1 MAKKAYGH
9 RFDTGGDIGDS
20 TTPSWKDNWKDG
32 KGLGTAMGIASTA
45 GSIFGSAYSIATPN
59 TDDMLENVDAEVKA
73 LKNSKKG
80 VQASSLDDLMAQ
92 WSDWRALDTD
102 FNTEDYY
109 VGPKNGDIFKNT
121 LSSTI
126 SGAST
131 GATAGGGFGALAGA
145 IVGLGSG
152 LIGGLIGKHQ
162 GEIAAR
168 QAVNKKKK
176 AAEEYNAFKEAS
188 FITSA
193 QGLTAKNNR
202 LLATQA
208 AYGGPLGISL
218 LPVSG
223 AIDYMQNEELLSS
236 LGENMTKNN
245 NSRTSMPTF
254 AFGGALPGYGGD
266 WSNGLNFIKAGKRH
280 EQNPIGGVPMGV
292 AQDGVPN
299 LVEEGEVIWNDYVF
313 SNRIRIPKSVREK
326 FKLKGGDNMT
336 FAEAV
341 EKAQKASAERPN
353 DPIEK
358 RTLDTLLAGLMQE
371 QETIRQKKAQKEQ
384 FSQMED
390 MAAFAA
396 DGGPIH
402 IAKNKRGTF
411 TAAAT
416 KHGMGVQEFAGHVLA
431 NKDKYSSA
439 MVKKAVFA
447 HNSKSWSH
455 ANGGPLKK
463 GKYEDW
469 YKTIPADRNDTTSYN
484 LKRAYELAPYDE
496 LEAWR
501 TSSIRDL
508 NAGKNHLRS
517 IYLNPDTGIYEFM
530 KSKNHPT
537 LHFETDWYNS
547 NDPEAVEFRKNYDLD
562 MSGNYY
568 KYVPKKKAFGGDLN
582 TLGGHL
588 FALGG
593 EEDPFDFLSR
603 VKRDNEA
610 RMVNAPLA
618 DTTTPRQKAILAIA
632 TGTPEGQ
639 QAAYEY
645 WKTTQDPELFK
656 NATTPEVKS
665 ETPTTPN
672 TTTPNTTLPTS
683 GWQTMLRYAPI
694 VGGIGTVFSD
704 LKGWT
709 NKPDYQYAD
718 AIDAAAEKAASGYTH
733 VGYTPLGDYLAYNP
747 FDRLFYAN
755 ELGAQQAA
763 TRRGILNLSNGNRGT
778 ALAGLLAADY
788 SGNIGL
794 GKLFREGEEYNLA
807 QRQKVAEFNR
817 ATNMYNS
824 EADLKAQIANAETDR
839 LKANLLYEAALK
851 SNLMRQQ
858 EDQTSNAAKAAN
870 LNALFENL
878 GSMGQEYL
886 DRYRLNALLNSG
898 WAGTL
903 NTSMKN
909 ITANGGRISR
919 KKKKGLTI

>member
-9 RFDTGGDIGDS
+9 RFDTGGDIDDS

-45 GSIFGSAYSIATPN
+45 SSIFGSAYSMATPN
-59 TDDMLENVDAEVKA
+59 TDDMLENVNAEIKA
-73 LKNSKKG
+73 LENSKKG

-92 WSDWRALDTD
+92 WSDWKALDTD

-152 LIGGLIGKHQ
+152 LIGGLIGKNQ

-245 NSRTSMPTF
+245 NSRTSMPMF

-313 SNRIRIPKSVREK
+313 SNRIGVPKSVREK
-326 FKLKGGDNMT
+326 FKLKGSDNMT

-371 QETIRQKKAQKEQ
+371 QEIIRQKKAQKEQ

-431 NKDKYSSA
+431 NKDKYSPA
-439 MVKKAVFA
+439 MVKKANFA
-447 HNSKSWSH
+447 RNAAKWH
-455 ANGGPLKK
+455 A
-463 GKYEDW
+463 
-469 YKTIPADRNDTTSYN
+469 
-484 LKRAYELAPYDE
+484 
-496 LEAWR
+496 
-501 TSSIRDL
+501 
-508 NAGKNHLRS
+508 
-517 IYLNPDTGIYEFM
+517 
-530 KSKNHPT
+530 
-537 LHFETDWYNS
+537 
-547 NDPEAVEFRKNYDLD
+547 
-562 MSGNYY
+562 
-568 KYVPKKKAFGGDLN
+568 
-582 TLGGHL
+582 LGGHL

-593 EEDPFDFLSR
+593 EEDPFNFLAR
-603 VKRDNEA
+603 VKKDYETNMA
-610 RMVNAPLA
+610 NAPLA

-665 ETPTTPN
+665 EAPTTLN

-704 LKGWT
+704 LMGWT

-718 AIDAAAEKAASGYTH
+718 AVDAAAEKAASGYTH

-878 GSMGQEYL
+878 GSLGQEYL

>member
-9 RFDTGGDIGDS
+9 RFDEGGS
-20 TTPSWKDNWKDG
+20 TTPSWKGD
-32 KGLGTAMGIASTA
+32 KGLGSALGMAGGAASL
-45 GSIFGSAYSIATPN
+45 FGSAYSMATPD
-59 TDDMLENVDAEVKA
+59 TDTMMKTVDAEIEA
-73 LKNSKKG
+73 LKQNQQG
-80 VQASSLDDLMAQ
+80 VQANSLDDLMAQ
-92 WSDWRALDTD
+92 WSSWRALDSD
-102 FNTEDYY
+102 FDAKDYY
-109 VGPKNGDIFKNT
+109 VGPKDGDILKGT
-121 LSSTI
+121 IGSTV
-126 SGAST
+126 SGAAT
-131 GATAGGGFGALAGA
+131 GASAGPWGALAGA

-152 LIGGLIGKHQ
+152 LIGGLIGKDNATS
-162 GEIAAR
+162 AAN
-168 QAVNKKKK
+168 AAAAKKKK
-176 AAEEYNAFKEAS
+176 AAEEYNAFQQGS
-188 FITSA
+188 FSTMAQALTS
-193 QGLTAKNNR
+193 KNNR
-202 LLATQA
+202 MLAAQA

-299 LVEEGEVIWNDYVF
+299 LVEEGEVVWNDYVF
-313 SNRIRIPKSVREK
+313 SNRIGVPKSVREK
-326 FKLKGGDNMT
+326 FQLKGSDNMT

-371 QETIRQKKAQKEQ
+371 QETIRQEKAQKEQ

-431 NKDKYSSA
+431 NKDKYSPA
-439 MVKKAVFA
+439 MVKKANFA
-447 HNSKSWSH
+447 RNAAKWH
-455 ANGGPLKK
+455 A
-463 GKYEDW
+463 
-469 YKTIPADRNDTTSYN
+469 
-484 LKRAYELAPYDE
+484 
-496 LEAWR
+496 
-501 TSSIRDL
+501 
-508 NAGKNHLRS
+508 
-517 IYLNPDTGIYEFM
+517 
-530 KSKNHPT
+530 
-537 LHFETDWYNS
+537 
-547 NDPEAVEFRKNYDLD
+547 
-562 MSGNYY
+562 
-568 KYVPKKKAFGGDLN
+568 
-582 TLGGHL
+582 LGGHL
-588 FALGG
+588 FNLGG
-593 EEDPFDFLSR
+593 PDDPFDFWAM
-603 VKRDNEA
+603 VQRDNEA
-610 RMVNAPLA
+610 RMANAPLA
-618 DTTTPRQKAILAIA
+618 TPLTTPREEAILAA
-632 TGTPEGQ
+632 GTPEGQ

-645 WKTTQDPELFK
+645 WKTTQDPELFR

-665 ETPTTPN
+665 ETP
-672 TTTPNTTLPTS
+672 TTPNTTLPTS
-683 GWQTMLRYAPI
+683 GWQTMLRYAPV

-704 LKGWT
+704 LMGWT

-718 AIDAAAEKAASGYTH
+718 AIDAAAERATSGYTH
-733 VGYTPLGDYLAYNP
+733 VSPTMLGDYLAYNP

-824 EADLKAQIANAETDR
+824 EADLKAQIANAEMDR
-839 LKANLLYEAALK
+839 ARANLLYEAALK

-858 EDQTSNAAKAAN
+858 EDQTSAAAKAAN
-870 LNALFENL
+870 LTSLFDNLGNLGIDAYNRYDRNALI
-878 GSMGQEYL
+878 
-886 DRYRLNALLNSG
+886 NAG
-898 WAGTL
+898 IFGTL
-903 NTSMKN
+903 SQKPQGVSDADWEEYQKYFRK
-909 ITANGGRISR
+909 IYGKAEGGKLR

>member
-9 RFDTGGDIGDS
+9 RFDTGGDIDDS

-45 GSIFGSAYSIATPN
+45 GSIFGSAYSMATPN
-59 TDDMLENVDAEVKA
+59 TDDMLKNVDAEVKA
-73 LKNSKKG
+73 LENSKKG

-92 WSDWRALDTD
+92 WSDWKALDTD

-109 VGPKNGDIFKNT
+109 VGPKDGDIFNNT

-145 IVGLGSG
+145 IAGFGSG
-152 LIGGLIGKHQ
+152 LIGGLIGKNK

-223 AIDYMQNEELLSS
+223 AIDYIQNEELLSS

-245 NSRTSMPTF
+245 NSRTSMPMF

-313 SNRIRIPKSVREK
+313 SNRIGVPKSVREK

-358 RTLDTLLAGLMQE
+358 RTLDTLLTGLMQE
-371 QETIRQKKAQKEQ
+371 QEIIRQKKAQKEQ
-384 FSQMED
+384 FSQIED

-431 NKDKYSSA
+431 NKDKYSPS
-439 MVKKAVFA
+439 MIKKANFA
-447 HNSKSWSH
+447 RNAAKWH
-455 ANGGPLKK
+455 A
-463 GKYEDW
+463 
-469 YKTIPADRNDTTSYN
+469 
-484 LKRAYELAPYDE
+484 
-496 LEAWR
+496 
-501 TSSIRDL
+501 
-508 NAGKNHLRS
+508 
-517 IYLNPDTGIYEFM
+517 
-530 KSKNHPT
+530 
-537 LHFETDWYNS
+537 
-547 NDPEAVEFRKNYDLD
+547 
-562 MSGNYY
+562 
-568 KYVPKKKAFGGDLN
+568 
-582 TLGGHL
+582 LGGHL

-593 EEDPFDFLSR
+593 EEDPFDFLAR
-603 VKRDNEA
+603 VKKDYETNMA
-610 RMVNAPLA
+610 NAPLA
-618 DTTTPRQKAILAIA
+618 ETTTPRQKAILAMA

-665 ETPTTPN
+665 ETPTTSN
-672 TTTPNTTLPTS
+672 ITTPNTTLPTS
-683 GWQTMLRYAPI
+683 GWQTMMRYAPI
-694 VGGIGTVFSD
+694 VGGIGTIFSD
-704 LKGWT
+704 LMGWT

-718 AIDAAAEKAASGYTH
+718 AVDAAAEKAASGYTH

-878 GSMGQEYL
+878 GSLGQEYL

>member
-9 RFDTGGDIGDS
+9 RFDTGGDIDNS

-32 KGLGTAMGIASTA
+32 KGLGTAMGIAGTA
-45 GSIFGSAYSIATPN
+45 GSIFGSAYSMATPN
-59 TDDMLENVDAEVKA
+59 TDDMLKNVDAEVKA
-73 LKNSKKG
+73 LENSKKG

-109 VGPKNGDIFKNT
+109 VGPKDGDIFKNT

-152 LIGGLIGKHQ
+152 LIGGLIGKKQ

-176 AAEEYNAFKEAS
+176 ATEEYNAFKEAS

-245 NSRTSMPTF
+245 NSRTSMPMF

-313 SNRIRIPKSVREK
+313 SNRIRVPKSVREK
-326 FKLKGGDNMT
+326 FKLKGSDNMT

-358 RTLDTLLAGLMQE
+358 KTLDTLLAGLMQE
-371 QETIRQKKAQKEQ
+371 QEIIRQKKAQKEQ
-384 FSQMED
+384 FNQMED

-416 KHGMGVQEFAGHVLA
+416 KHGMGVQEFASHVLA
-431 NKDKYSSA
+431 NKDKYSPA
-439 MVKKAVFA
+439 MVKKANFA
-447 HNSKSWSH
+447 RNAAKWH
-455 ANGGPLKK
+455 A
-463 GKYEDW
+463 
-469 YKTIPADRNDTTSYN
+469 
-484 LKRAYELAPYDE
+484 
-496 LEAWR
+496 
-501 TSSIRDL
+501 
-508 NAGKNHLRS
+508 
-517 IYLNPDTGIYEFM
+517 
-530 KSKNHPT
+530 
-537 LHFETDWYNS
+537 
-547 NDPEAVEFRKNYDLD
+547 
-562 MSGNYY
+562 
-568 KYVPKKKAFGGDLN
+568 
-582 TLGGHL
+582 LGGHL

-593 EEDPFDFLSR
+593 EEDPFDFLGR
-603 VKRDNEA
+603 VKGDYETNMA
-610 RMVNAPLA
+610 ALLA
-618 DTTTPRQKAILAIA
+618 ENPTLDVTTL
-632 TGTPEGQ
+632 
-639 QAAYEY
+639 
-645 WKTTQDPELFK
+645 
-656 NATTPEVKS
+656 EVKS
-665 ETPTTPN
+665 KIPTTPSKIKSE
-672 TTTPNTTLPTS
+672 TSAIPFEVKSGTSTTPNTTLPTS
-683 GWQTMLRYAPI
+683 GWQTVMRYAPI
-694 VGGIGTVFSD
+694 VGGISTVFSD
-704 LKGWT
+704 LMGWT

-718 AIDAAAEKAASGYTH
+718 AVDAAAKKAANSYTH

-851 SNLMRQQ
+851 ANLMKQQ

-878 GSMGQEYL
+878 GSIGQEYL

-909 ITANGGRISR
+909 ITANGGKISR

>member
-32 KGLGTAMGIASTA
+32 KGLDTAMGIVNTA
-45 GSIFGSAYSIATPN
+45 GSIFGSAYSMATPN
-59 TDDMLENVDAEVKA
+59 TNDMLKNVDAEVKA
-73 LKNSKKG
+73 LENSKKG
-80 VQASSLDDLMAQ
+80 VQAGSLDDLMAQ

-109 VGPKNGDIFKNT
+109 VGPKDGDIFKNT

-152 LIGGLIGKHQ
+152 LIGGLIGKKQ

-313 SNRIRIPKSVREK
+313 SNRIGVPKSIREK
-326 FKLKGGDNMT
+326 FKLKGNDNMT

-371 QETIRQKKAQKEQ
+371 QEIIRQKKAQKEQ

-431 NKDKYSSA
+431 NKDKYSPA
-439 MVKKAVFA
+439 MVKKANFA
-447 HNSKSWSH
+447 RNAAKWH
-455 ANGGPLKK
+455 A
-463 GKYEDW
+463 
-469 YKTIPADRNDTTSYN
+469 
-484 LKRAYELAPYDE
+484 
-496 LEAWR
+496 
-501 TSSIRDL
+501 
-508 NAGKNHLRS
+508 
-517 IYLNPDTGIYEFM
+517 
-530 KSKNHPT
+530 
-537 LHFETDWYNS
+537 
-547 NDPEAVEFRKNYDLD
+547 
-562 MSGNYY
+562 
-568 KYVPKKKAFGGDLN
+568 
-582 TLGGHL
+582 LGGHL

-593 EEDPFDFLSR
+593 EEDPFNFLAR
-603 VKRDNEA
+603 VKKDYETNMA
-610 RMVNAPLA
+610 NAPLA

-683 GWQTMLRYAPI
+683 GWQTMMRYAPI
-694 VGGIGTVFSD
+694 VGGISTVFSD
-704 LKGWT
+704 LMGWT

-718 AIDAAAEKAASGYTH
+718 AVDAAAERAASGYTH

-824 EADLKAQIANAETDR
+824 EADLKA
-839 LKANLLYEAALK
+839 
-851 SNLMRQQ
+851 
-858 EDQTSNAAKAAN
+858 
-870 LNALFENL
+870 
-878 GSMGQEYL
+878 
-886 DRYRLNALLNSG
+886 
-898 WAGTL
+898 
-903 NTSMKN
+903 
-909 ITANGGRISR
+909 
-919 KKKKGLTI
+919 

>member
-9 RFDTGGDIGDS
+9 RFDTGGGIDDS
-20 TTPSWKDNWKDG
+20 TTPSWKDNWKNG

-45 GSIFGSAYSIATPN
+45 GSIFGSAYSMATPN
-59 TDDMLENVDAEVKA
+59 TDDMLKNVDAEVKA
-73 LKNSKKG
+73 LENSKKG
-80 VQASSLDDLMAQ
+80 VQAGSLDDLMAQ

-109 VGPKNGDIFKNT
+109 VGPKDGDIFKNT

-152 LIGGLIGKHQ
+152 LIGGLIGKNK

-218 LPVSG
+218 LPVNS

-245 NSRTSMPTF
+245 NSRTSMPMF

-313 SNRIRIPKSVREK
+313 SNRISVPKSVKEK

-353 DPIEK
+353 DSIEK

-390 MAAFAA
+390 IAAFAA

-431 NKDKYSSA
+431 NKDKYSPA
-439 MVKKAVFA
+439 MVKKANFA
-447 HNSKSWSH
+447 RNAAKWH
-455 ANGGPLKK
+455 A
-463 GKYEDW
+463 
-469 YKTIPADRNDTTSYN
+469 
-484 LKRAYELAPYDE
+484 
-496 LEAWR
+496 
-501 TSSIRDL
+501 
-508 NAGKNHLRS
+508 
-517 IYLNPDTGIYEFM
+517 
-530 KSKNHPT
+530 
-537 LHFETDWYNS
+537 
-547 NDPEAVEFRKNYDLD
+547 
-562 MSGNYY
+562 
-568 KYVPKKKAFGGDLN
+568 
-582 TLGGHL
+582 LGGHL

-593 EEDPFDFLSR
+593 EEDPFDFLAM
-603 VKRDNEA
+603 VKKDYETNMA
-610 RMVNAPLA
+610 NAPLA
-618 DTTTPRQKAILAIA
+618 DTTTPRQKAMLAMA

-645 WKTTQDPELFK
+645 WKTTQDPKLFK

-665 ETPTTPN
+665 EAPTTPN

-718 AIDAAAEKAASGYTH
+718 AVDAAAERAASGYTH

>member
-9 RFDTGGDIGDS
+9 RFDGGGS
-20 TTPSWKDNWKDG
+20 TTTSWKDNWKGD
-32 KGLGTAMGIASTA
+32 KGLGSALGIAGGAASL
-45 GSIFGSAYSIATPN
+45 FGSAYSMATPD
-59 TDDMLENVDAEVKA
+59 TDTMMKTVDAEIEA
-73 LKNSKKG
+73 LKQNQQG
-80 VQASSLDDLMAQ
+80 VQANSLDDLMAQ
-92 WSDWRALDTD
+92 WSSWKALDSD
-102 FNTEDYY
+102 FDAKDYY
-109 VGPKNGDIFKNT
+109 VGPKDGDILKGT
-121 LSSTI
+121 IGSTV
-126 SGAST
+126 SGAAT
-131 GATAGGGFGALAGA
+131 GASAGPWGALAGA

-152 LIGGLIGKHQ
+152 LIGGLIGKDNATS
-162 GEIAAR
+162 AAN
-168 QAVNKKKK
+168 AAAAKKKK
-176 AAEEYNAFKEAS
+176 AAEEYNAFQQGS
-188 FITSA
+188 FSTMAQALTS
-193 QGLTAKNNR
+193 KNNR
-202 LLATQA
+202 MLAAQA

-299 LVEEGEVIWNDYVF
+299 LVEEGEVVWNDYVF
-313 SNRIRIPKSVREK
+313 SNRIGVPKSVREK
-326 FKLKGGDNMT
+326 FQLKGGDNMT

-358 RTLDTLLAGLMQE
+358 RTLDTLLSGLMQE
-371 QETIRQKKAQKEQ
+371 QETIRQEKAQKEQ

-431 NKDKYSSA
+431 NKDKYSPA
-439 MVKKAVFA
+439 MVKKANFA
-447 HNSKSWSH
+447 RNAAKWH
-455 ANGGPLKK
+455 A
-463 GKYEDW
+463 
-469 YKTIPADRNDTTSYN
+469 
-484 LKRAYELAPYDE
+484 
-496 LEAWR
+496 
-501 TSSIRDL
+501 
-508 NAGKNHLRS
+508 
-517 IYLNPDTGIYEFM
+517 
-530 KSKNHPT
+530 
-537 LHFETDWYNS
+537 
-547 NDPEAVEFRKNYDLD
+547 
-562 MSGNYY
+562 
-568 KYVPKKKAFGGDLN
+568 
-582 TLGGHL
+582 LGGHL
-588 FALGG
+588 FYDGG
-593 EEDPFDFLSR
+593 IKPWEVGFLYDNNIAQHTDENNNPIDPWGDTPYPLRVQNTSKPEE
-603 VKRDNEA
+603 
-610 RMVNAPLA
+610 
-618 DTTTPRQKAILAIA
+618 T
-632 TGTPEGQ
+632 
-639 QAAYEY
+639 
-645 WKTTQDPELFK
+645 
-656 NATTPEVKS
+656 
-665 ETPTTPN
+665 
-672 TTTPNTTLPTS
+672 NTTLPTS
-683 GWQTMLRYAPI
+683 GWQTMLRYAPV

-704 LKGWT
+704 LMGWT

-718 AIDAAAEKAASGYTH
+718 AIDTAAERATSGYTH

-824 EADLKAQIANAETDR
+824 EADLKAQIANAEMDR
-839 LKANLLYEAALK
+839 ARANLLYEAALK

-858 EDQTSNAAKAAN
+858 EDQTSTAAKAAN
-870 LNALFENL
+870 LTSLFDNLGNLGIDAYNRYDRNALI
-878 GSMGQEYL
+878 
-886 DRYRLNALLNSG
+886 NAG
-898 WAGTL
+898 IFGTL
-903 NTSMKN
+903 SQKPQGVSDADWEEYQKYFRK
-909 ITANGGRISR
+909 IYGRAEGGKLR

>member
-9 RFDTGGDIGDS
+9 RFDTGGDIDDS

-45 GSIFGSAYSIATPN
+45 GSIFGSAYSMATPN
-59 TDDMLENVDAEVKA
+59 TDDMLKNVDAEVKA
-73 LKNSKKG
+73 LENSKKG
-80 VQASSLDDLMAQ
+80 VQAGSLDDLMTQ

-109 VGPKNGDIFKNT
+109 VGPKDGDIFKNT

-145 IVGLGSG
+145 IAGFGSG
-152 LIGGLIGKHQ
+152 LIGGLIGKNK

-313 SNRIRIPKSVREK
+313 SNRIGVPKSVREK

-341 EKAQKASAERPN
+341 EKVQKASAERPN
-353 DPIEK
+353 DSIEK

-371 QETIRQKKAQKEQ
+371 QEIIRQKKAQKEQ

-416 KHGMGVQEFAGHVLA
+416 KHGMGVQEFAGHVLT
-431 NKDKYSSA
+431 NKDKYSPA
-439 MVKKAVFA
+439 MVKKANFA
-447 HNSKSWSH
+447 RNAAKWH
-455 ANGGPLKK
+455 A
-463 GKYEDW
+463 
-469 YKTIPADRNDTTSYN
+469 
-484 LKRAYELAPYDE
+484 
-496 LEAWR
+496 
-501 TSSIRDL
+501 
-508 NAGKNHLRS
+508 
-517 IYLNPDTGIYEFM
+517 
-530 KSKNHPT
+530 
-537 LHFETDWYNS
+537 
-547 NDPEAVEFRKNYDLD
+547 
-562 MSGNYY
+562 
-568 KYVPKKKAFGGDLN
+568 
-582 TLGGHL
+582 LGGHL

-593 EEDPFDFLSR
+593 EEDPFDFLAR
-603 VKRDNEA
+603 VKRDYETNMA
-610 RMVNAPLA
+610 NAPLA
-618 DTTTPRQKAILAIA
+618 DTTTPRQKAMLAMA

-645 WKTTQDPELFK
+645 WKTTQDPKLFK

-665 ETPTTPN
+665 EAPTTPN

-718 AIDAAAEKAASGYTH
+718 AVDAAAEKAASGYTH

>member
-9 RFDTGGDIGDS
+9 RFDTGGDIDDS

-45 GSIFGSAYSIATPN
+45 GSIFGSAYSMATPN
-59 TDDMLENVDAEVKA
+59 TDDMLKNVDAEVKA
-73 LKNSKKG
+73 LENSKKG

-109 VGPKNGDIFKNT
+109 VGPKDGDIFKNT

-152 LIGGLIGKHQ
+152 LIGGLIGKNQ

-245 NSRTSMPTF
+245 NSRTSMPMF

-280 EQNPIGGVPMGV
+280 EQNPIGGVPMGI

-313 SNRIRIPKSVREK
+313 SNRIGVPKSVKEK

-358 RTLDTLLAGLMQE
+358 RTLNTLLAGLMQE
-371 QETIRQKKAQKEQ
+371 QEIIRQKKAQKEQ

-431 NKDKYSSA
+431 NKDKYSPA
-439 MVKKAVFA
+439 MVKKANFA
-447 HNSKSWSH
+447 RNAAKWH
-455 ANGGPLKK
+455 A
-463 GKYEDW
+463 
-469 YKTIPADRNDTTSYN
+469 
-484 LKRAYELAPYDE
+484 
-496 LEAWR
+496 
-501 TSSIRDL
+501 
-508 NAGKNHLRS
+508 
-517 IYLNPDTGIYEFM
+517 
-530 KSKNHPT
+530 
-537 LHFETDWYNS
+537 
-547 NDPEAVEFRKNYDLD
+547 
-562 MSGNYY
+562 
-568 KYVPKKKAFGGDLN
+568 
-582 TLGGHL
+582 LGGHL

-593 EEDPFDFLSR
+593 EEDPFDFLAR
-603 VKRDNEA
+603 VKRDYETNMA
-610 RMVNAPLA
+610 NAPLA
-618 DTTTPRQKAILAIA
+618 DTTTPRQKAMLAMA

-656 NATTPEVKS
+656 NVTTPEVKS

-672 TTTPNTTLPTS
+672 TPTSNTTLPTS

-709 NKPDYQYAD
+709 NNPDYQYAD
-718 AIDAAAEKAASGYTH
+718 VVDAAAKKAASGYTH

-878 GSMGQEYL
+878 GSLGQEYL

>member
-32 KGLGTAMGIASTA
+32 KGLGTAMGIANTA
-45 GSIFGSAYSIATPN
+45 GSIFGSAYNMATPN
-59 TDDMLENVDAEVKA
+59 TDDMLKNVDAEVKA
-73 LKNSKKG
+73 LENSKKG
-80 VQASSLDDLMAQ
+80 VQASSLDDLMTQ

-109 VGPKNGDIFKNT
+109 VGPKDGDIFKNT

-152 LIGGLIGKHQ
+152 LIGGLIGKKQ

-176 AAEEYNAFKEAS
+176 ATEEYNAFKEAS

-313 SNRIRIPKSVREK
+313 SNRIRVPKSVREK
-326 FKLKGGDNMT
+326 FKLKGSDNMT

-371 QETIRQKKAQKEQ
+371 QEIIRQKKAQKEQ

-416 KHGMGVQEFAGHVLA
+416 KHGMGVQEFASHVLA
-431 NKDKYSSA
+431 NKDKYSPA
-439 MVKKAVFA
+439 MVKKANFVRNA
-447 HNSKSWSH
+447 AKWH
-455 ANGGPLKK
+455 A
-463 GKYEDW
+463 
-469 YKTIPADRNDTTSYN
+469 
-484 LKRAYELAPYDE
+484 
-496 LEAWR
+496 
-501 TSSIRDL
+501 
-508 NAGKNHLRS
+508 
-517 IYLNPDTGIYEFM
+517 
-530 KSKNHPT
+530 
-537 LHFETDWYNS
+537 
-547 NDPEAVEFRKNYDLD
+547 
-562 MSGNYY
+562 
-568 KYVPKKKAFGGDLN
+568 
-582 TLGGHL
+582 LGGHL

-593 EEDPFDFLSR
+593 EEDPFNFLAR
-603 VKRDNEA
+603 VKKDNEA

-656 NATTPEVKS
+656 NATGPELPEVFKD
-665 ETPTTPN
+665 TTTPN

-683 GWQTMLRYAPI
+683 GWQTVMRYAPI

-704 LKGWT
+704 LMGWT

-718 AIDAAAEKAASGYTH
+718 AVNAAAKKAANSYTH

-851 SNLMRQQ
+851 ANLMKQQ

-870 LNALFENL
+870 WNALFENL
-878 GSMGQEYL
+878 GSFGQEYL

-909 ITANGGRISR
+909 ITANGGKISR

>member
-9 RFDTGGDIGDS
+9 RFDTGGDIDGS

-32 KGLGTAMGIASTA
+32 KGLGTAMGIANTA
-45 GSIFGSAYSIATPN
+45 GSIFGSAYSMTTPN
-59 TDDMLENVDAEVKA
+59 TDDMLKNVDAEVKA
-73 LKNSKKG
+73 LENSKKG
-80 VQASSLDDLMAQ
+80 VQVSSLDDLMAQ

-109 VGPKNGDIFKNT
+109 VGPKDGDIFKNT

-145 IVGLGSG
+145 IAGFGSG
-152 LIGGLIGKHQ
+152 LIGGLIGKNQ

-245 NSRTSMPTF
+245 NSRTSMPMF

-280 EQNPIGGVPMGV
+280 EQNPIGGVPMGI

-313 SNRIRIPKSVREK
+313 SNRIGVPKSVREK

-431 NKDKYSSA
+431 NKDKYSPA
-439 MVKKAVFA
+439 MVKKANFA
-447 HNSKSWSH
+447 RNAAKWH
-455 ANGGPLKK
+455 A
-463 GKYEDW
+463 
-469 YKTIPADRNDTTSYN
+469 
-484 LKRAYELAPYDE
+484 
-496 LEAWR
+496 
-501 TSSIRDL
+501 
-508 NAGKNHLRS
+508 
-517 IYLNPDTGIYEFM
+517 
-530 KSKNHPT
+530 
-537 LHFETDWYNS
+537 
-547 NDPEAVEFRKNYDLD
+547 
-562 MSGNYY
+562 
-568 KYVPKKKAFGGDLN
+568 
-582 TLGGHL
+582 LGGHL

-593 EEDPFDFLSR
+593 EEDPFDFLAR
-603 VKRDNEA
+603 VKRDYETNMA
-610 RMVNAPLA
+610 NAPLA

-683 GWQTMLRYAPI
+683 GWQTMMRYAPI

-718 AIDAAAEKAASGYTH
+718 AVDAAAEKAASGYTH

-878 GSMGQEYL
+878 GSLGQEYL

>member
-1 MAKKAYGH
+1 MAKKVYGH

-32 KGLGTAMGIASTA
+32 KGLGTAMGIANTA
-45 GSIFGSAYSIATPN
+45 SSIFGSAYNMATPN
-59 TDDMLENVDAEVKA
+59 TDDMLKNVDAEVKA
-73 LKNSKKG
+73 LENSKKG

-152 LIGGLIGKHQ
+152 LIGGLIGKNQ
-162 GEIAAR
+162 GEITAR

-245 NSRTSMPTF
+245 NSRTSMPMF

-313 SNRIRIPKSVREK
+313 SNRIGVPKSIREK
-326 FKLKGGDNMT
+326 FKLKGGDNIT

-358 RTLDTLLAGLMQE
+358 RTLDTLLTGLMQE
-371 QETIRQKKAQKEQ
+371 QEIIRQKKAQKEQ

-431 NKDKYSSA
+431 NKDKYSPA
-439 MVKKAVFA
+439 MVKKANFSRNA
-447 HNSKSWSH
+447 AKWH
-455 ANGGPLKK
+455 A
-463 GKYEDW
+463 
-469 YKTIPADRNDTTSYN
+469 
-484 LKRAYELAPYDE
+484 
-496 LEAWR
+496 
-501 TSSIRDL
+501 
-508 NAGKNHLRS
+508 
-517 IYLNPDTGIYEFM
+517 
-530 KSKNHPT
+530 
-537 LHFETDWYNS
+537 
-547 NDPEAVEFRKNYDLD
+547 
-562 MSGNYY
+562 
-568 KYVPKKKAFGGDLN
+568 
-582 TLGGHL
+582 LGGHL

-593 EEDPFDFLSR
+593 EEDPFDFLAR
-603 VKRDNEA
+603 VKKDNEA

-665 ETPTTPN
+665 EAPTTPN

-683 GWQTMLRYAPI
+683 GWQSMLRYAPI

-704 LKGWT
+704 FMGWT

-718 AIDAAAEKAASGYTH
+718 AVDAAAKKAASGYTH

-878 GSMGQEYL
+878 GSLGQEYL

>member
-9 RFDTGGDIGDS
+9 RFDTGGDIDGS
-20 TTPSWKDNWKDG
+20 TTPSWKDSWKDG

-45 GSIFGSAYSIATPN
+45 GSIFGSAYSMATPN
-59 TDDMLENVDAEVKA
+59 TDDMLKNVDAEVKA
-73 LKNSKKG
+73 LENSKKG

-152 LIGGLIGKHQ
+152 LIGGLIGKNQ

-313 SNRIRIPKSVREK
+313 SNRIGVPKSVREK
-326 FKLKGGDNMT
+326 FKLKGSDNMT

-371 QETIRQKKAQKEQ
+371 QEIIRQKKAQKEQ

-431 NKDKYSSA
+431 NKDKYSPA
-439 MVKKAVFA
+439 MVKKANFA
-447 HNSKSWSH
+447 RNAAKWH
-455 ANGGPLKK
+455 A
-463 GKYEDW
+463 
-469 YKTIPADRNDTTSYN
+469 
-484 LKRAYELAPYDE
+484 
-496 LEAWR
+496 
-501 TSSIRDL
+501 
-508 NAGKNHLRS
+508 
-517 IYLNPDTGIYEFM
+517 
-530 KSKNHPT
+530 
-537 LHFETDWYNS
+537 
-547 NDPEAVEFRKNYDLD
+547 
-562 MSGNYY
+562 
-568 KYVPKKKAFGGDLN
+568 
-582 TLGGHL
+582 LGGHL

-593 EEDPFDFLSR
+593 EEDPFDFLAR

-610 RMVNAPLA
+610 RMANAPLA
-618 DTTTPRQKAILAIA
+618 ETTTPRQKAILAIA

-645 WKTTQDPELFK
+645 WKTTQDPKLFK

-665 ETPTTPN
+665 ETS
-672 TTTPNTTLPTS
+672 TTPNTTLPTS
-683 GWQTMLRYAPI
+683 GWQAMMRYAPI

-709 NKPDYQYAD
+709 NNPDYQYAD
-718 AIDAAAEKAASGYTH
+718 AVDAAAERAASGYTH

-851 SNLMRQQ
+851 ANLMRQQ

-870 LNALFENL
+870 WNALFENL
-878 GSMGQEYL
+878 GSLGQEYL

-909 ITANGGRISR
+909 ITANGGKISR

>member
-9 RFDTGGDIGDS
+9 RFDTGGDIDDS

-45 GSIFGSAYSIATPN
+45 GSIFGSAYSMATPN
-59 TDDMLENVDAEVKA
+59 TDDMLKNVDAEVKA
-73 LKNSKKG
+73 LENSKKG

-109 VGPKNGDIFKNT
+109 VGPKDGDIFKNT

-152 LIGGLIGKHQ
+152 LIGGLIGKNQ

-245 NSRTSMPTF
+245 NSRTSMPVF

-313 SNRIRIPKSVREK
+313 SNRIRVPKSVRKK
-326 FKLKGGDNMT
+326 FQLKGSDNMT

-431 NKDKYSSA
+431 NKDKYSPA
-439 MVKKAVFA
+439 MVKKANFA
-447 HNSKSWSH
+447 
-455 ANGGPLKK
+455 
-463 GKYEDW
+463 
-469 YKTIPADRNDTTSYN
+469 RNAAKWHS
-484 LKRAYELAPYDE
+484 
-496 LEAWR
+496 
-501 TSSIRDL
+501 
-508 NAGKNHLRS
+508 
-517 IYLNPDTGIYEFM
+517 
-530 KSKNHPT
+530 
-537 LHFETDWYNS
+537 
-547 NDPEAVEFRKNYDLD
+547 
-562 MSGNYY
+562 
-568 KYVPKKKAFGGDLN
+568 
-582 TLGGHL
+582 LGGHL

-593 EEDPFDFLSR
+593 EEDPFNFLAR
-603 VKRDNEA
+603 VKRDYETNMA
-610 RMVNAPLA
+610 NAPLA
-618 DTTTPRQKAILAIA
+618 DTTTPRQKAMLAMA

-665 ETPTTPN
+665 EAP
-672 TTTPNTTLPTS
+672 TTPNTTLPTS
-683 GWQTMLRYAPI
+683 GWQTMMRYAPI

-709 NKPDYQYAD
+709 NNPDYQYAD
-718 AIDAAAEKAASGYTH
+718 AIDAAAERAASGYTH

-878 GSMGQEYL
+878 GSLGQEYL

>member
-45 GSIFGSAYSIATPN
+45 GSIFGSAYSMATPN
-59 TDDMLENVDAEVKA
+59 TDDMLKNVDAEVKA
-73 LKNSKKG
+73 LENSKKG

-102 FNTEDYY
+102 FNTKDYY
-109 VGPKNGDIFKNT
+109 VGPKDGDIFKNT

-313 SNRIRIPKSVREK
+313 SNRISVPKSVREK
-326 FKLKGGDNMT
+326 FKLKGSNNMT

-371 QETIRQKKAQKEQ
+371 QEIIRQKKAQKEQ

-416 KHGMGVQEFAGHVLA
+416 KHGMGVQEFASHVLA
-431 NKDKYSSA
+431 NKDKYSPA

-469 YKTIPADRNDTTSYN
+469 YKTIPTDRNDTTSYN

-593 EEDPFDFLSR
+593 EEDPFDFLASAKGDYETNR
-603 VKRDNEA
+603 A
-610 RMVNAPLA
+610 ALLA
-618 DTTTPRQKAILAIA
+618 ETINPRQ
-632 TGTPEGQ
+632 E
-639 QAAYEY
+639 
-645 WKTTQDPELFK
+645 
-656 NATTPEVKS
+656 ATTPEVKS

-704 LKGWT
+704 VMGWT

-718 AIDAAAEKAASGYTH
+718 AVDAAAKKAASGYTH

>member
-32 KGLGTAMGIASTA
+32 KGLGTAMGIANTA
-45 GSIFGSAYSIATPN
+45 GSIFGSAYSMATPN
-59 TDDMLENVDAEVKA
+59 TDDMLKNVDAEVKA
-73 LKNSKKG
+73 LENSKKG
-80 VQASSLDDLMAQ
+80 VQASSLDNLMAQ

-109 VGPKNGDIFKNT
+109 VGPKDGDIFKNT

-145 IVGLGSG
+145 IAGFGSG
-152 LIGGLIGKHQ
+152 LIGGLIGKNK

-245 NSRTSMPTF
+245 NSRTFMPTF

-313 SNRIRIPKSVREK
+313 SNRIRVPKSVREK

-416 KHGMGVQEFAGHVLA
+416 KHGMGVQEFASHVLA
-431 NKDKYSSA
+431 NKDKYSPT

-455 ANGGPLKK
+455 ANGG
-463 GKYEDW
+463 Y
-469 YKTIPADRNDTTSYN
+469 
-484 LKRAYELAPYDE
+484 
-496 LEAWR
+496 
-501 TSSIRDL
+501 
-508 NAGKNHLRS
+508 
-517 IYLNPDTGIYEFM
+517 
-530 KSKNHPT
+530 
-537 LHFETDWYNS
+537 
-547 NDPEAVEFRKNYDLD
+547 
-562 MSGNYY
+562 
-568 KYVPKKKAFGGDLN
+568 
-582 TLGGHL
+582 L

-593 EEDPFDFLSR
+593 EEDPFDFLGR
-603 VKRDNEA
+603 TEGDYETNRA
-610 RMVNAPLA
+610 ALLA
-618 DTTTPRQKAILAIA
+618 ETIF
-632 TGTPEGQ
+632 PEQ
-639 QAAYEY
+639 N
-645 WKTTQDPELFK
+645 F
-656 NATTPEVKS
+656 EVKS
-665 ETPTTPN
+665 GTSTTPSKIKSE
-672 TTTPNTTLPTS
+672 TSGIPFEVKSGTSTTPNTTLPTS
-683 GWQTMLRYAPI
+683 GWQTMMRYAPI

-704 LKGWT
+704 LMGWT

-718 AIDAAAEKAASGYTH
+718 AVDAAAKKAASSYTH

-851 SNLMRQQ
+851 ANLMKQQ

-870 LNALFENL
+870 WNALFENL
-878 GSMGQEYL
+878 GSLGQEYL

>member
-9 RFDTGGDIGDS
+9 RFDEGGS
-20 TTPSWKDNWKDG
+20 TTPSWKDNWKGD
-32 KGLGTAMGIASTA
+32 KGLGSALGMAGGAASL
-45 GSIFGSAYSIATPN
+45 FGSAYSMATPD
-59 TDDMLENVDAEVKA
+59 TDTMMKTVDAEIEA
-73 LKNSKKG
+73 LKQNQQG
-80 VQASSLDDLMAQ
+80 VQANSLDDLMAQ
-92 WSDWRALDTD
+92 WSSWRALDSD
-102 FNTEDYY
+102 FDAKDYY
-109 VGPKNGDIFKNT
+109 VGPKDGDILKGT
-121 LSSTI
+121 IGSTV
-126 SGAST
+126 SGAAT
-131 GATAGGGFGALAGA
+131 GASAGPWGALAGA

-152 LIGGLIGKHQ
+152 LIGGLIGKDNATS
-162 GEIAAR
+162 AAN
-168 QAVNKKKK
+168 AAAAKKKK
-176 AAEEYNAFKEAS
+176 AAEEYNAFQQGS
-188 FITSA
+188 FSTMAQALTS
-193 QGLTAKNNR
+193 KNNR
-202 LLATQA
+202 MLAAQA

-218 LPVSG
+218 LPVGG

-236 LGENMTKNN
+236 LGENMTKSN

-299 LVEEGEVIWNDYVF
+299 LVEEGEVVWNDYVF
-313 SNRIRIPKSVREK
+313 SNRIGVPKSVREK
-326 FKLKGGDNMT
+326 FQLKGGDNMT

-371 QETIRQKKAQKEQ
+371 QETIRQEKAQKEQ

-431 NKDKYSSA
+431 NKDKYSPA
-439 MVKKAVFA
+439 MVKKANFA
-447 HNSKSWSH
+447 RNAAKWH
-455 ANGGPLKK
+455 A
-463 GKYEDW
+463 
-469 YKTIPADRNDTTSYN
+469 
-484 LKRAYELAPYDE
+484 
-496 LEAWR
+496 
-501 TSSIRDL
+501 
-508 NAGKNHLRS
+508 
-517 IYLNPDTGIYEFM
+517 
-530 KSKNHPT
+530 
-537 LHFETDWYNS
+537 
-547 NDPEAVEFRKNYDLD
+547 
-562 MSGNYY
+562 
-568 KYVPKKKAFGGDLN
+568 
-582 TLGGHL
+582 LGGHL

-593 EEDPFDFLSR
+593 EEDPFDFWAM
-603 VKRDNEA
+603 VQRDNEA
-610 RMVNAPLA
+610 RMANAPLA
-618 DTTTPRQKAILAIA
+618 ETPTPREEAILAA
-632 TGTPEGQ
+632 GTPEGQ

-645 WKTTQDPELFK
+645 WKTTQDPELFR

-672 TTTPNTTLPTS
+672 TALPTS
-683 GWQTMLRYAPI
+683 GWQTMLRYAPV

-704 LKGWT
+704 LMGWT

-718 AIDAAAEKAASGYTH
+718 AIDAAAERATSGYTH
-733 VGYTPLGDYLAYNP
+733 VSPTMLGDYLAYNP

-824 EADLKAQIANAETDR
+824 EADLKAQIANAEMDR
-839 LKANLLYEAALK
+839 ARANLLYEAALK
-851 SNLMRQQ
+851 SNPMRQQ
-858 EDQTSNAAKAAN
+858 EDQTSAAAKAAN
-870 LNALFENL
+870 LTSLFDNLGNLGIDAYNRYDRNALI
-878 GSMGQEYL
+878 
-886 DRYRLNALLNSG
+886 NAG
-898 WAGTL
+898 VFGTL
-903 NTSMKN
+903 SQKPQGVSQSDWE
-909 ITANGGRISR
+909 AYQRVVRGHAHGGKLKR
-919 KKKKGLTI
+919 KKGLTI

>member
-32 KGLGTAMGIASTA
+32 KGLGTAMGIANTA
-45 GSIFGSAYSIATPN
+45 SSIFGSAYSMATPN

-73 LKNSKKG
+73 LENSKKG
-80 VQASSLDDLMAQ
+80 VQAGSLDDLMAQ
-92 WSDWRALDTD
+92 WSDWRALDTN

-109 VGPKNGDIFKNT
+109 VGPKDGDIFKNT

-126 SGAST
+126 SGAFT

-145 IVGLGSG
+145 IGGLGSG
-152 LIGGLIGKHQ
+152 LIGGLIGKNK

-245 NSRTSMPTF
+245 NSRTSMPMF

-280 EQNPIGGVPMGV
+280 EQNPIGGVPMGI
-292 AQDGVPN
+292 AQDGIPN

-313 SNRIRIPKSVREK
+313 SNRIRVPKSVREK
-326 FKLKGGDNMT
+326 FKLKGDDNMT

-371 QETIRQKKAQKEQ
+371 QETIRQEKAQKEQ

-416 KHGMGVQEFAGHVLA
+416 KHGMGVQEFASHVLA
-431 NKDKYSSA
+431 NKDKYSPA
-439 MVKKAVFA
+439 MVKKANFA
-447 HNSKSWSH
+447 RNAAKWH
-455 ANGGPLKK
+455 A
-463 GKYEDW
+463 
-469 YKTIPADRNDTTSYN
+469 
-484 LKRAYELAPYDE
+484 
-496 LEAWR
+496 
-501 TSSIRDL
+501 
-508 NAGKNHLRS
+508 
-517 IYLNPDTGIYEFM
+517 
-530 KSKNHPT
+530 
-537 LHFETDWYNS
+537 
-547 NDPEAVEFRKNYDLD
+547 
-562 MSGNYY
+562 
-568 KYVPKKKAFGGDLN
+568 
-582 TLGGHL
+582 LGGHL

-593 EEDPFDFLSR
+593 EEDPFNFLAR
-603 VKRDNEA
+603 VKKDNED
-610 RMVNAPLA
+610 RMANAPLA

-665 ETPTTPN
+665 ETSTTPN

-683 GWQTMLRYAPI
+683 GWQTMMRYAPI

-709 NKPDYQYAD
+709 NNPDYQYAD
-718 AIDAAAEKAASGYTH
+718 AVDAAAERAASGYTH
-733 VGYTPLGDYLAYNP
+733 IGYTPLGDYLAYNP

-878 GSMGQEYL
+878 GSLGQEYL

>member
-9 RFDTGGDIGDS
+9 RFDTGGDIDDS

-45 GSIFGSAYSIATPN
+45 GSIFGSAYSMATPN
-59 TDDMLENVDAEVKA
+59 TDDMLKNVDAEVKA
-73 LKNSKKG
+73 LENSKKG
-80 VQASSLDDLMAQ
+80 VQAGSLDDLMTQ

-109 VGPKNGDIFKNT
+109 VGPKDGDIFKNT

-145 IVGLGSG
+145 IAGFGSG
-152 LIGGLIGKHQ
+152 LIGGLIGKNK

-313 SNRIRIPKSVREK
+313 SNRIGVPKSVREK

-341 EKAQKASAERPN
+341 EKVQKASAERPN
-353 DPIEK
+353 DSIEK

-371 QETIRQKKAQKEQ
+371 QEIIRQKKAQKEQ

-416 KHGMGVQEFAGHVLA
+416 KHGMGVQEFAGHVLT
-431 NKDKYSSA
+431 NKDKYSPA
-439 MVKKAVFA
+439 MVKKANFA
-447 HNSKSWSH
+447 RNAAKWH
-455 ANGGPLKK
+455 A
-463 GKYEDW
+463 
-469 YKTIPADRNDTTSYN
+469 
-484 LKRAYELAPYDE
+484 
-496 LEAWR
+496 
-501 TSSIRDL
+501 
-508 NAGKNHLRS
+508 
-517 IYLNPDTGIYEFM
+517 
-530 KSKNHPT
+530 
-537 LHFETDWYNS
+537 
-547 NDPEAVEFRKNYDLD
+547 
-562 MSGNYY
+562 
-568 KYVPKKKAFGGDLN
+568 
-582 TLGGHL
+582 LGGHL

-593 EEDPFDFLSR
+593 EEDPFDFLAR
-603 VKRDNEA
+603 VKRDYETNMA
-610 RMVNAPLA
+610 NAPLA
-618 DTTTPRQKAILAIA
+618 DTTTPRQKAMLAMA

-645 WKTTQDPELFK
+645 WKTTQDPKLFK

-665 ETPTTPN
+665 EAPTTPN

-709 NKPDYQYAD
+709 NNPDYQYAD
-718 AIDAAAEKAASGYTH
+718 AVDAAAEKAASGYTH

>member
-9 RFDTGGDIGDS
+9 RFDEGGS
-20 TTPSWKDNWKDG
+20 TTPSWKDNWKGD
-32 KGLGTAMGIASTA
+32 KGLGSALGMAGGAASL
-45 GSIFGSAYSIATPN
+45 FGSAYSMATPD
-59 TDDMLENVDAEVKA
+59 TDTMMKTVDAEIEA
-73 LKNSKKG
+73 LKQNQQG
-80 VQASSLDDLMAQ
+80 VQANSLDDLMAQ
-92 WSDWRALDTD
+92 WSSWRALDSD
-102 FNTEDYY
+102 FDAKDYY
-109 VGPKNGDIFKNT
+109 VGPKDGDILKGT
-121 LSSTI
+121 IGSTV
-126 SGAST
+126 SGAAT
-131 GATAGGGFGALAGA
+131 GASAGPWGALAGA

-152 LIGGLIGKHQ
+152 LIGGLIGKDNATS
-162 GEIAAR
+162 AAN
-168 QAVNKKKK
+168 AAAAKKKK
-176 AAEEYNAFKEAS
+176 AAEEYNAFQQGS
-188 FITSA
+188 FSTMAQALTS
-193 QGLTAKNNR
+193 KNNR
-202 LLATQA
+202 MLAAQA

-299 LVEEGEVIWNDYVF
+299 LVEEGEVVWNDYVF
-313 SNRIRIPKSVREK
+313 SNRIGVPKSVREK
-326 FKLKGGDNMT
+326 FQLKGGDNMT

-371 QETIRQKKAQKEQ
+371 QETIRQEKAQKEQ

-431 NKDKYSSA
+431 NKDKYSPA
-439 MVKKAVFA
+439 MVKKANFA
-447 HNSKSWSH
+447 RNAAKWH
-455 ANGGPLKK
+455 A
-463 GKYEDW
+463 
-469 YKTIPADRNDTTSYN
+469 
-484 LKRAYELAPYDE
+484 
-496 LEAWR
+496 
-501 TSSIRDL
+501 
-508 NAGKNHLRS
+508 
-517 IYLNPDTGIYEFM
+517 
-530 KSKNHPT
+530 
-537 LHFETDWYNS
+537 
-547 NDPEAVEFRKNYDLD
+547 
-562 MSGNYY
+562 
-568 KYVPKKKAFGGDLN
+568 
-582 TLGGHL
+582 LGGHL
-588 FALGG
+588 FYDGG
-593 EEDPFDFLSR
+593 IKPWEVGFLYDNNIAQHTDENNNPIDPWGDTPYPLRVQNTSKPEE
-603 VKRDNEA
+603 
-610 RMVNAPLA
+610 
-618 DTTTPRQKAILAIA
+618 T
-632 TGTPEGQ
+632 
-639 QAAYEY
+639 
-645 WKTTQDPELFK
+645 
-656 NATTPEVKS
+656 
-665 ETPTTPN
+665 
-672 TTTPNTTLPTS
+672 NTTLPTS
-683 GWQTMLRYAPI
+683 GWQTMLRYAPV

-704 LKGWT
+704 LMGWT

-718 AIDAAAEKAASGYTH
+718 ALDAAAERATSGYTH

-851 SNLMRQQ
+851 ANLMRQQ

-870 LNALFENL
+870 WNALFENL
-878 GSMGQEYL
+878 GSIGQEYL

-903 NTSMKN
+903 NTSMRN

-919 KKKKGLTI
+919 KKKRGLTI

>member
-9 RFDTGGDIGDS
+9 RFDTGGDIDGS

-45 GSIFGSAYSIATPN
+45 GSIFGSAYSMATPN
-59 TDDMLENVDAEVKA
+59 TDDMLKNVDAEVKA
-73 LKNSKKG
+73 LENSKKG

-109 VGPKNGDIFKNT
+109 VGPKDGDIFKNT

-152 LIGGLIGKHQ
+152 LIGGLIGKNQ

-245 NSRTSMPTF
+245 NSRTSMPMF

-280 EQNPIGGVPMGV
+280 EQNPIGGVPMGI

-313 SNRIRIPKSVREK
+313 SNRIRVPKSVKEK
-326 FKLKGGDNMT
+326 FKLKSGDNMT

-341 EKAQKASAERPN
+341 EKAQKASTERPN

-371 QETIRQKKAQKEQ
+371 QEIIRQKKAQKEQ

-431 NKDKYSSA
+431 NKDKYSPA
-439 MVKKAVFA
+439 MVKKANFA
-447 HNSKSWSH
+447 RNAAKWH
-455 ANGGPLKK
+455 A
-463 GKYEDW
+463 
-469 YKTIPADRNDTTSYN
+469 
-484 LKRAYELAPYDE
+484 
-496 LEAWR
+496 
-501 TSSIRDL
+501 
-508 NAGKNHLRS
+508 
-517 IYLNPDTGIYEFM
+517 
-530 KSKNHPT
+530 
-537 LHFETDWYNS
+537 
-547 NDPEAVEFRKNYDLD
+547 
-562 MSGNYY
+562 
-568 KYVPKKKAFGGDLN
+568 
-582 TLGGHL
+582 LGGHL

-593 EEDPFDFLSR
+593 EEDPFDFLAR

-665 ETPTTPN
+665 EAPTTPN

-709 NKPDYQYAD
+709 NKPNYQYAD

-763 TRRGILNLSNGNRGT
+763 TRRGILNLSNGNKGT

-878 GSMGQEYL
+878 GSIGQEYL

>member
-45 GSIFGSAYSIATPN
+45 SSIFGSAYSMATPN
-59 TDDMLENVDAEVKA
+59 TDDMLKNVDAEVKA
-73 LKNSKKG
+73 LENSKKG
-80 VQASSLDDLMAQ
+80 VQAGSLDDLMTQ

-109 VGPKNGDIFKNT
+109 VGPKDGDIFKNT

-145 IVGLGSG
+145 IAGFGSG
-152 LIGGLIGKHQ
+152 LIGGLIGKNK

-313 SNRIRIPKSVREK
+313 SNRIGVPKSVREK

-341 EKAQKASAERPN
+341 EKVQKASAERPN
-353 DPIEK
+353 DSIEK

-371 QETIRQKKAQKEQ
+371 QEIIRQKKAQKEQ

-416 KHGMGVQEFAGHVLA
+416 KHGMGVQEFAGHVLT
-431 NKDKYSSA
+431 NKDKYSPA
-439 MVKKAVFA
+439 MVKKANFA
-447 HNSKSWSH
+447 RNAAKWH
-455 ANGGPLKK
+455 A
-463 GKYEDW
+463 
-469 YKTIPADRNDTTSYN
+469 
-484 LKRAYELAPYDE
+484 
-496 LEAWR
+496 
-501 TSSIRDL
+501 
-508 NAGKNHLRS
+508 
-517 IYLNPDTGIYEFM
+517 
-530 KSKNHPT
+530 
-537 LHFETDWYNS
+537 
-547 NDPEAVEFRKNYDLD
+547 
-562 MSGNYY
+562 
-568 KYVPKKKAFGGDLN
+568 
-582 TLGGHL
+582 LGGHL

-593 EEDPFDFLSR
+593 EEDPFDFLAR
-603 VKRDNEA
+603 VKRDYETNMA
-610 RMVNAPLA
+610 NAPLA
-618 DTTTPRQKAILAIA
+618 DTTTPRQKAMLAMA

-645 WKTTQDPELFK
+645 WKTTQDPKLFK

-665 ETPTTPN
+665 EAPTTPN

-709 NKPDYQYAD
+709 NNPDYQYAD
-718 AIDAAAEKAASGYTH
+718 AVDAAAEKAASGYTH

>member
-9 RFDTGGDIGDS
+9 RFDIGGDIDSS

-45 GSIFGSAYSIATPN
+45 GSIFGSAYSMATPN
-59 TDDMLENVDAEVKA
+59 TDDMLKNVDAEVKA
-73 LKNSKKG
+73 LENSKKG

-109 VGPKNGDIFKNT
+109 VGPKDGDIFKNT

-152 LIGGLIGKHQ
+152 LIGGLIGKNQ

-176 AAEEYNAFKEAS
+176 AAEEYNTFKEAS

-313 SNRIRIPKSVREK
+313 SNRISIPKSVREK

-371 QETIRQKKAQKEQ
+371 QEIIRQKKAQKEQ
-384 FSQMED
+384 FNQMED

-416 KHGMGVQEFAGHVLA
+416 KHGMGVQEFASHVLA
-431 NKDKYSSA
+431 NKDKYSFA
-439 MVKKAVFA
+439 MVKKANFA
-447 HNSKSWSH
+447 RNASKWKH
-455 ANGGPLKK
+455 ADGGPLKK

-469 YKTIPADRNDTTSYN
+469 YKTIPTDRNDTTSYN

-568 KYVPKKKAFGGDLN
+568 KYVPKKKAFGGGLN

-593 EEDPFDFLSR
+593 EEDPFDSL
-603 VKRDNEA
+603 A
-610 RMVNAPLA
+610 RAKGDYETNMAALLA
-618 DTTTPRQKAILAIA
+618 ETIVP
-632 TGTPEGQ
+632 
-639 QAAYEY
+639 
-645 WKTTQDPELFK
+645 
-656 NATTPEVKS
+656 TPEVKS

-672 TTTPNTTLPTS
+672 TTTPNTTTPNTTLPTS
-683 GWQTMLRYAPI
+683 GWQTMMRYAPI

-704 LKGWT
+704 LMGWT

-718 AIDAAAEKAASGYTH
+718 AVDAAAERAASGYTH

-839 LKANLLYEAALK
+839 LKANLLYEADLK

-878 GSMGQEYL
+878 GSLGQEYL

>member
-45 GSIFGSAYSIATPN
+45 GSIFGSAYSMATPN
-59 TDDMLENVDAEVKA
+59 TDDMLKNVDAEVKA
-73 LKNSKKG
+73 LENSKKG
-80 VQASSLDDLMAQ
+80 VQAGSLDDLMAQ

-109 VGPKNGDIFKNT
+109 VGPKDGDIFKNT

-152 LIGGLIGKHQ
+152 LIGGLIGKNQ

-218 LPVSG
+218 LPVNS

-245 NSRTSMPTF
+245 NSRTSMPMF

-313 SNRIRIPKSVREK
+313 SNRISVPKSVKEK

-353 DPIEK
+353 DSIEK

-396 DGGPIH
+396 DGGSIH

-416 KHGMGVQEFAGHVLA
+416 KHGMGVQEFASHVLA
-431 NKDKYSSA
+431 NKDKYSPA
-439 MVKKAVFA
+439 MVKKANFA
-447 HNSKSWSH
+447 RNAAKWH
-455 ANGGPLKK
+455 A
-463 GKYEDW
+463 
-469 YKTIPADRNDTTSYN
+469 
-484 LKRAYELAPYDE
+484 
-496 LEAWR
+496 
-501 TSSIRDL
+501 
-508 NAGKNHLRS
+508 
-517 IYLNPDTGIYEFM
+517 
-530 KSKNHPT
+530 
-537 LHFETDWYNS
+537 
-547 NDPEAVEFRKNYDLD
+547 
-562 MSGNYY
+562 
-568 KYVPKKKAFGGDLN
+568 
-582 TLGGHL
+582 LGGHL

-593 EEDPFDFLSR
+593 EEDPFDFLAR
-603 VKRDNEA
+603 VKRDYETNMA
-610 RMVNAPLA
+610 NAPLA
-618 DTTTPRQKAILAIA
+618 DTTTPRQKAMLAMA

-645 WKTTQDPELFK
+645 WKTTQDPKLFK

-665 ETPTTPN
+665 EAPTTPN

-718 AIDAAAEKAASGYTH
+718 AVDAAAERAASGYTH